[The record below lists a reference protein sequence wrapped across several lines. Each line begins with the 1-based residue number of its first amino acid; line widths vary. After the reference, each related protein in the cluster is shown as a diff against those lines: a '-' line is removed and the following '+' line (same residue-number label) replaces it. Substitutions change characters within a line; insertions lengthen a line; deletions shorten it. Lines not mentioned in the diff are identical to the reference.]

1 MTKKTNSLLKIQ
13 NLVGPSGWVQDKA
26 KMAPY
31 LREWRGR
38 YKGSAAAVIIP
49 GSTEEVAQ
57 VLKICNG
64 SGIGV
69 VPQGG
74 NTGLVGGSVPNF
86 PNGDGVI
93 VSTQRL
99 NTIRNINSLN
109 QTMTVEAGVILAQI
123 QREAEKSG
131 LLFPLSLAAEGSCCI
146 GGNIATNAGG
156 VQVLRYGNTRNLVL
170 GLEVVLA
177 DGRVWDGLRNL
188 RKDNTGYDL
197 KHLFMGAEGSLGIIT
212 AAVLKLHSQPQSVET
227 TLCGSKDIK
236 GLLEILQRFNANAGN
251 ALTAFEVMNRFCLEI
266 SEKYSS
272 SIKDPFQKPYNQYA
286 LIELSGPI
294 GIKKTLKAI
303 LEKALKDGV
312 IEEALIAKN
321 RTQSNQFWAIR
332 KAIPEAQKHEGGS
345 IKHDVSVPISCL
357 EEFLTKAN
365 NLVKAK
371 LPGVRICAF
380 GHAGDG
386 NIHYNLSQPV
396 DANKADYMKN
406 LNSINRAIHDLVMS
420 IGGSF
425 GAEHGIGQLKRND
438 MKRYKS
444 DVELDLMRTLKKAL
458 DPSNTMNPGKVI

>member
-357 EEFLTKAN
+357 EEFLT
-365 NLVKAK
+365 
-371 LPGVRICAF
+371 
-380 GHAGDG
+380 
-386 NIHYNLSQPV
+386 
-396 DANKADYMKN
+396 
-406 LNSINRAIHDLVMS
+406 
-420 IGGSF
+420 
-425 GAEHGIGQLKRND
+425 
-438 MKRYKS
+438 
-444 DVELDLMRTLKKAL
+444 
-458 DPSNTMNPGKVI
+458 